1 MSIFINKDTKVITQ
15 GITGKTGQFHTE
27 KCQEYANGKNA
38 FVAGVNPKKAGER
51 IFDIPIFGSV
61 KDAAKETGATVSV
74 IYVPP
79 AGAAAAIWE
88 AVEDDLDLAIC
99 ITEGIQLSDIL
110 EVRNKMRAKVA
121 AGGKETLLLGPNC
134 PGLITPD
141 EIKIGIM
148 PGHIHKKGRIG
159 VVSRSG
165 TLTYEAVA
173 QLTELGIGQSSA
185 VGIGGDP
192 INGLKHIDVMR
203 AFNDDPDTDAVIMI
217 GEIGGPDEAEAALWC
232 KANMTKPI
240 VGFIAGVTAP
250 PGKRMGHAGALISG
264 GADTADAKL
273 AIMEEC
279 GFTITRNP
287 SEMGRLLQ
295 GLLKK

>member
-1 MSIFINKDTKVITQ
+1 MSILINKDTKVITQ
-15 GITGKTGQFHTE
+15 GITGKTGQFHTRM
-27 KCQEYANGKNA
+27 CRDYANGKNC
-38 FVAGVNPKKAGER
+38 FVAGVNPKKAGED
-51 IFDIPIFGSV
+51 FEGIPIYANV
-61 KDAAKETGATVSV
+61 KDAANATGATVSV

-88 AVEDDLDLAIC
+88 AVEADLDLAIC
-99 ITEGIQLSDIL
+99 ITEGIPVKDML
-110 EVRNKMRAKVA
+110 EVRNKMKRKVA
-121 AGGKETLLLGPNC
+121 QGGKNTLLLGPNC

-148 PGHIHKKGRIG
+148 PGHIHRAGRVG

-173 QLTELGIGQSSA
+173 QLSELGIGQSSA

-192 INGLKHIDVMR
+192 INGLKHIDVMQM
-203 AFNDDPDTDAVIMI
+203 FNDDPNTDAVIMI
-217 GEIGGPDEAEAALWC
+217 GEIGGPDEADAARWC
-232 KANMTKPI
+232 KANMNKPI

-273 AIMEEC
+273 AVMEEC
-279 GFTITRNP
+279 GFTVTRNP
-287 SEMGRLLQ
+287 SEMGK
-295 GLLKK
+295 LLKSLL